1 MSPCR
6 RHFVAALLSCAAL
19 AACTPQNPPA
29 AIPSGATADDAYPID
44 LLHYD
49 IQLQPDLATG
59 TVRGRVVLR
68 LRLQA
73 DMADRLLLDSDGL
86 TIDAA
91 TLDGEPVA
99 TVAAD
104 KQLQITLSRPR
115 RRGELLD
122 IDLRY
127 HGKPRFG
134 LQFPADQAQLYT
146 IFSTH
151 QWVPGIARPGER
163 ARFDLRVILPTD
175 FNATASGPL
184 ISDWRID
191 DSRHLLHWRQTR
203 PVPSYVMGFA
213 AGRFSTAQWY
223 DEGVFF
229 DAYSTRLSGEEL
241 QRVFADSGDMLAY
254 FARRAGVAYPYRDYA
269 QALVSDTIG
278 QELAG
283 LALYSDAYGRRVL
296 EQPESVGLIAHEAAH
311 QWWGNEVTCRDW
323 TDFWLNEGFATF
335 MAATYLEHRFG
346 REAYLRQVDGWR
358 KRVDELVAAGKDKPL
373 RFADWNK
380 PSADDRAVVYQKGAY
395 FLHQLRERLGE
406 DAFWRGVSL
415 YTKKNFGKAVDSAD
429 FVAAMRA
436 VAAADSYDFIDATIY
451 GTR

>member
-1 MSPCR
+1 MNTHR
-6 RHFVAALLSCAAL
+6 RYCSVALLCSAL
-19 AACTPQNPPA
+19 AACSPQNPPA
-29 AIPSGATADDAYPID
+29 AVASSTPADTVNPID

-49 IQLQPDLATG
+49 IQLQPDLATA

-73 DMADRLLLDSDGL
+73 DVADHLLLDSDGL
-86 TIDAA
+86 AIDAA
-91 TLDGEPVA
+91 RLDGEAV
-99 TVAAD
+99 TTLAAG
-104 KQLQITLSRPR
+104 KQLQVMLPRPR
-115 RRGELLD
+115 QRGELLD
-122 IDLRY
+122 IELRY

-146 IFSTH
+146 IFSTQ

-163 ARFDLRVILPTD
+163 AGFDLRVILPGD
-175 FNATASGPL
+175 FGAAASGEL
-184 ISDWRID
+184 VSSENL
-191 DSRHLLHWRQTR
+191 DSGRQIFHWRQTR
-203 PVPSYVMGFA
+203 PIPAYVMGFV
-213 AGRFSTAQWY
+213 AGKFDSAQWY
-223 DEGVFF
+223 DDTLFF
-229 DAYSTRLSGEEL
+229 NAYSASLGQEEL
-241 QRVFADSGDMLAY
+241 RRVFADSSDMLAY
-254 FARRAGVAYPYRDYA
+254 FARRAGVAYPYREYS
-269 QALVSDTIG
+269 QALVSETIG

-346 REAYLRQVDGWR
+346 REAYLRQVEGWR

-373 RFADWNK
+373 HFADWNQ

-395 FLHQLRERLGE
+395 FLHQLREHLGE
-406 DAFWRGVSL
+406 DAFWRGIAL
-415 YTKKNFGKAVDSAD
+415 YTKKHFGTAVDSAD

-436 VAAADSYDFIDATIY
+436 VAPAEHSGFINAAIY
-451 GTR
+451 GPR